1 MTGSTTKNG
10 ESVKKTEVFNRL
22 VGLTSSLL
30 ILVPAALALLY
41 VRAFGVSVVIADAWP
56 MTRLFE
62 KWSSGTLHLSDLW
75 VQHNEHRMLFPKGV
89 ELLLGGITK
98 YDNVA
103 EMYLIEGCFFVTLVI
118 LLLAFRDSIAT
129 RHWLLLFVPV
139 SLLIFSLRQHQNMLF
154 GFQINFAFTQ
164 TFGVLSLFLLYVLGH
179 SSLKK
184 LAFVAALGSAT
195 VASFSTAQGLLVWPV
210 GALQLF
216 VSPVEKATKKAMIVV
231 WGLIGLGEWVAYFV
245 DYVKPEDH
253 PSLFYVLEH
262 PLVGTQYFLT
272 SLGSSLFWEQNSAF
286 AGGLL
291 LSCLALVSFL
301 LIYKDRKFGESS
313 FWISLLLYSFCI
325 LTSVTLGR
333 SWFGVEQALES
344 RYTSFSILAVVSVY
358 AMLAKTVVE
367 KRARLNT
374 ILLVAFSGIILLS
387 AAISY
392 SEGVKQGSREKVSR
406 ERAAFILS
414 TYETQPDE
422 LLTRT
427 LYPSAKIVRKRAP
440 ILQSLG
446 YNVFS
451 ERQAQGSLPPLS
463 DLTPVAAATPSAID
477 VITGGEVSQQNR
489 SFVVTEEG
497 SFIELAG
504 WAVDA
509 DNESVAGGVYV
520 DVDGKLFPAF
530 YGAERGDVA
539 KSLGDPSYRYAGFD
553 RAIPVSEIGGGTHEL
568 SIVVLTSDR
577 EGYYRPGQKVVIE
590 VR

>member
-1 MTGSTTKNG
+1 M
-10 ESVKKTEVFNRL
+10 KKTEVFNRL
-22 VGLTSSLL
+22 VGLTSCLL
-30 ILVPAALALLY
+30 VLVPAALALLY

-56 MTRLFE
+56 MTRLFD

-75 VQHNEHRMLFPKGV
+75 VQHNEHRMLFPKGI
-89 ELLLGGITK
+89 ELLLGGITQ
-98 YDNVA
+98 YDNIA
-103 EMYLIEGCFFVTLVI
+103 EMYLIQGCFFITLVI
-118 LLLAFRDSIAT
+118 LFLAFRESIAT
-129 RHWLLLFVPV
+129 RSWLFLFVPV

-184 LAFVAALGSAT
+184 LTFVAALGSGT
-195 VASFSTAQGLLVWPV
+195 VASFSTVQGLLVWPV
-210 GALQLF
+210 GVLPLF
-216 VSPVEKATKKAMIVV
+216 VSPVEKATKKVMIVV

-245 DYVKPEDH
+245 GYVKPEDH
-253 PSLFYVLEH
+253 PSLFYAFEH
-262 PLVGTQYFLT
+262 PLVGAQYFLT

-291 LSCLALVSFL
+291 LSCLALVSL
-301 LIYKDRKFGESS
+301 LLIIYKDRRISEFS

-325 LTSVTLGR
+325 LTSITLGR
-333 SWFGVEQALES
+333 SGFGVEQALES

-358 AMLAKTVVE
+358 AMLAKTVFE
-367 KRARLNT
+367 KRARFNT

-387 AAISY
+387 ATISY

-440 ILQSLG
+440 ILQRLG

-451 ERQAQGSLPPLS
+451 QRQAQSSLPPLS
-463 DLTPVAAATPSAID
+463 DLSPVASATPSAID
-477 VITGGEVSQQNR
+477 VITGGEMSRQNR
-489 SFVVTEEG
+489 SFVVPEEG

-509 DNESVAGGVYV
+509 DNESVAGGAYV

-539 KSLGDPSYRYAGFD
+539 KSLGDPSYRYSGFE
-553 RAIPVSEIGGGTHEL
+553 RAIPVSEIGSGTHEL
-568 SIVVLTSDR
+568 SVIILTADR
-577 EGYYRPGQKVVIE
+577 KGYYRPDQKVVLE

>member
-1 MTGSTTKNG
+1 M
-10 ESVKKTEVFNRL
+10 KKTEVFNRL
-22 VGLTSSLL
+22 VGLASCLL
-30 ILVPAALALLY
+30 VLAPAALALLY

-56 MTRLFE
+56 MTRLFD

-75 VQHNEHRMLFPKGV
+75 VQHNEHRMLFPKGI
-89 ELLLGGITK
+89 ELLLGGITQ
-98 YDNVA
+98 YDNIA
-103 EMYLIEGCFFVTLVI
+103 EMYLIQGCFFVTLVI
-118 LLLAFRDSIAT
+118 LFLAFRESIAT
-129 RHWLLLFVPV
+129 RSWLFLFVPV

-179 SSLKK
+179 SNLKK
-184 LAFVAALGSAT
+184 LTFVAALGSGT
-195 VASFSTAQGLLVWPV
+195 VASFSTVQGLLVWPV
-210 GALQLF
+210 GVLPLF
-216 VSPVEKATKKAMIVV
+216 VSPVEKATKRAMIVV

-245 DYVKPEDH
+245 GYVKPEDH
-253 PSLFYVLEH
+253 PSLFYAFEH
-262 PLVGTQYFLT
+262 PLVGAQYFLT

-291 LSCLALVSFL
+291 LSCLALVSLL
-301 LIYKDRKFGESS
+301 LIYKDRRISEFS

-325 LTSVTLGR
+325 LTSITLGR
-333 SWFGVEQALES
+333 SGFGVEQALES

-358 AMLAKTVVE
+358 AMLAKTVFE

-374 ILLVAFSGIILLS
+374 VLLVAFFGIILLS
-387 AAISY
+387 ATISY

-406 ERAAFILS
+406 ERAAFVLS
-414 TYETQPDE
+414 TYESQPDE

-427 LYPSAKIVRKRAP
+427 LYPSAKIVRTRAP

-451 ERQAQGSLPPLS
+451 ERQAQGSLPPIS
-463 DLTPVAAATPSAID
+463 DLSPVASPIPSAID
-477 VITGGEVSQQNR
+477 IITGDGMSRQNR
-489 SFVVTEEG
+489 SFVVPEEG

-539 KSLGDPSYRYAGFD
+539 KSLGDPSYRYSGFE
-553 RAIPVSEIGGGTHEL
+553 RAIPVSEIGSGTHEL
-568 SIVVLTSDR
+568 SVVILTADR
-577 EGYYRPGQKVVIE
+577 KGYYRPDPKVVLEI
-590 VR
+590 R

>member
-1 MTGSTTKNG
+1 MN
-10 ESVKKTEVFNRL
+10 KTEVFNRL
-22 VGLTSSLL
+22 VGLVSCLL
-30 ILVPAALALLY
+30 VLVPAALALLY

-56 MTRLFE
+56 MTRLFD

-89 ELLLGGITK
+89 ELLLGGITQ

-103 EMYLIEGCFFVTLVI
+103 EMYLIQGCFFVSLVV
-118 LLLAFRDSIAT
+118 LMLAFRNSIAT
-129 RHWLLLFVPV
+129 RSWLLLFVPV

-164 TFGVLSLFLLYVLGH
+164 TFGVLSLFLLTVLRH

-184 LAFVAALGSAT
+184 LAFVAALGSGT
-195 VASFSTAQGLLVWPV
+195 VASFSTVQGLLVWPV
-210 GALQLF
+210 GVLQLF
-216 VSPVEKATKKAMIVV
+216 VSPLEKPTKRAMIVV

-253 PSLFYVLEH
+253 PSLFYVFEH
-262 PLVGTQYFLT
+262 PLVGAQYFLT

-286 AGGLL
+286 SSGLL
-291 LSCLALVSFL
+291 VSCLALVSL
-301 LIYKDRKFGESS
+301 LFIYKDSKFSECS

-325 LTSVTLGR
+325 MTSITLGR
-333 SWFGVEQALES
+333 SGFGSEQALES

-358 AMLAKTVVE
+358 AMLAKTVFE

-374 ILLVAFSGIILLS
+374 ILLVAYSGIILLS
-387 AAISY
+387 ATISY
-392 SEGVKQGSREKVSR
+392 SEGVKQGSREKASR
-406 ERAAFILS
+406 ERAAFVLS
-414 TYETQPDE
+414 TYESQPDE

-440 ILQSLG
+440 ILQRLG

-451 ERQAQGSLPPLS
+451 ERQAQGSPPLS
-463 DLTPVAAATPSAID
+463 DLSLVASATPSAID
-477 VITGGEVSQQNR
+477 VITGGEMSRQNR
-489 SFVVTEEG
+489 TFVVSEEG

-509 DNESVAGGVYV
+509 NNESVAGGVYV

-539 KSLGDPSYRYAGFD
+539 RSLGVPSYRYSGFE
-553 RAIPVSEIGGGTHEL
+553 RAIPVSEIGRGTHQL
-568 SIVVLTSDR
+568 SVIILTADR
-577 EGYYRPGQKVVIE
+577 DGYYRPDQKVVVE
-590 VR
+590 VM